1 MNIVGYYILRK
12 TLGGTNMSVFESGE
26 PKGPGRITRLAIK
39 MPTSAPMWTGL
50 LLLIT
55 FFFPYIMTLGPHV
68 EIYAFA
74 YLISSFANSSFGYFL
89 FWTSG
94 GQDSGPIFIVFWAL
108 YIPVLLTLRG
118 FNSIVKNRKR
128 SGIARIFIW
137 YYLLLTI
144 VMYFMLIVTASPE
157 VEYGLGIPS
166 GLIPWFLMYLRYK
179 QLNYYLDLE
188 EPKVKT
194 GPTSPLAAAPTTPT
208 ATMAESEIKVTSGY
222 DIAGEKLKLAV
233 KVNNES
239 DLAILNVTVNLDTPD
254 GFEYTSGTLPSQKIG
269 NISGGSFQSAIFWLK
284 PQRCVDDE
292 YGGSVV
298 FRDPQNKSHT
308 LLIPRKR
315 IINVCPMLEATPDV
329 DGVFK
334 KLKFGSLAR
343 NCASFKFTGGAKTV
357 YELAKSRLR
366 GLDPVDRSEQTLE
379 DGNFLGYACYVG
391 QTKFGDQHF
400 AAEIQTT
407 GTDASGVLTLSVY
420 SDDERILSG
429 YMVDVMQDVREHV
442 EILEEQAC
450 PLATCPKCGADIDPS
465 KIDDKRVY
473 ICSYCGGASKAA
485 PWLV

>member
-1 MNIVGYYILRK
+1 
-12 TLGGTNMSVFESGE
+12 MSVFQSSE
-26 PKGPGRITRLAIK
+26 PKGPGIITRLAIK
-39 MPTSAPMWTGL
+39 MPTSARMWTVL
-50 LLLIT
+50 LLLTT
-55 FFFPYIMTLGPHV
+55 FFFPYIMTIGPRS
-68 EIYAFA
+68 ELWAFA
-74 YLISSFANSSFGYFL
+74 YVLSSAPDSSFGYLL
-89 FWTSG
+89 FWTFG
-94 GQDSGPIFIVFWAL
+94 ADSGPIYFVFWAL
-108 YIPVLLTLRG
+108 YVPVLVTIRS
-118 FNSIVKNRKR
+118 FSRIVKNRQR
-128 SGIARIFIW
+128 SGMARVFIW
-137 YYLLLTI
+137 YYLLGTM
-144 VMYFMLIVTASPE
+144 VMFFMLVITGDPD

-166 GLIPWFLMYLRYK
+166 GLISWFLMFLRYK
-179 QLNYYLDLE
+179 QLNYYVDLE
-188 EPKVKT
+188 GPKVKIS
-194 GPTSPLAAAPTTPT
+194 PTSPLAAPI
-208 ATMAESEIKVTSGY
+208 ATMTESDIKVTSGF

-233 KVNNES
+233 KVNNQS
-239 DLAILNVTVNLDTPD
+239 DTAILNVTINLDTPD
-254 GFEYTSGTLPSQKIG
+254 GFEFTSGTLPSQKIG

-284 PQRCVDDE
+284 PLRCVDDE

-308 LLIPRKR
+308 LQIPRKR

-357 YELAKSRLR
+357 FELAKSRLR
-366 GLDPVDRSEQTLE
+366 GLEPVDRSEQTLE
-379 DGNFLGYACYVG
+379 DGNFLGYACFVG

-442 EILEEQAC
+442 EVIEEQAC